1 MAGRGLDGGRKPV
14 YVHSKLILV
23 DDEWASV
30 GSCNLH
36 RYSLLGNGELNAAY
50 RDPASVRAM
59 RVALF
64 QEHLGVS
71 TSALGDMEA
80 LLLFRRIALLN
91 RMRHESNDPE
101 WQGMVFALDVATYGA
116 SI

>member
-1 MAGRGLDGGRKPV
+1 M
-14 YVHSKLILV
+14 HSKLILV

-59 RVALF
+59 RAALF

-71 TSALGDMEA
+71 TSELGDTEA
-80 LLLFRRIALLN
+80 LVLFRRIAHDN
-91 RMRHESNDPE
+91 RKRHESNDP
-101 WQGMVFALDVATYGA
+101 D
-116 SI
+116 